1 MNRKPYKPIWET
13 IADRLKED
21 IMNGVYLPGERLREN
36 ELAEKYASSKTP
48 VKEALRYLE
57 GIGFVEIVPYTMT
70 LVKRMNREEVSDLYS
85 IESVLEGLAA
95 RRAAVNLSKGQVSR
109 MERHMELLE
118 KNFRENNHARHEK
131 ANIDFHSV
139 LWEASGSAKLQELIN
154 SIRQQLQRFRT
165 VTRRYPERFAD
176 LVGDHRK
183 ILETLVQGDPG
194 EAERVVRRHFETSG
208 EIIMRLLET
217 GDGGHLD

>member
-1 MNRKPYKPIWET
+1 MKQKTYKPIWET
-13 IADRLKED
+13 IADKLKED
-21 IMNGVYLPGERLREN
+21 IISGVYLPGERLREN
-36 ELAEKYASSKTP
+36 ELAEKHASSKTP

-70 LVKRMNREEVSDLYS
+70 LVKKMKREEVSDLYS

-95 RRAAVNLSKGQVSR
+95 RRATPHLSKGQISR
-109 MERHMELLE
+109 MERYIEHLE

-139 LWEASGSAKLQELIN
+139 LWEASGSAKLLELIN

-165 VTRRYPERFAD
+165 VTRRHPARFAD
-176 LVGDHRK
+176 LVADHRE
-183 ILETLVQGDPG
+183 ILDTLVQGDPG
-194 EAERVVRRHFETSG
+194 EAERIVRRHFERSG
-208 EIIMRLLET
+208 EIIMSLLEEA
-217 GDGGHLD
+217 DGGHLD

>member
-1 MNRKPYKPIWET
+1 MNQKPYKPIWEK
-13 IADRLKED
+13 IADKIKED
-21 IMNGVYLPGERLREN
+21 IMDGIYLPGERLREN

-95 RRAAVNLSKGQVSR
+95 RRAASHLSKGQISR
-109 MERHMELLE
+109 MGKYIEQLE
-118 KNFRENNHARHEK
+118 KNFRENNHVRHEK

-165 VTRRYPERFAD
+165 VTRRHPERFAD
-176 LVGDHRK
+176 LVADHRK

-194 EAERVVRRHFETSG
+194 EAERVVRRHFERSG
-208 EIIMRLLET
+208 EIIMDLLEA
-217 GDGGHLD
+217 GDGGHLE

>member
-1 MNRKPYKPIWET
+1 MNQKPYKPIWET

-21 IMNGVYLPGERLREN
+21 IINGVYLPGERLREN

-70 LVKRMNREEVSDLYS
+70 LVRKMNKEEVSDLYS

-95 RRAAVNLSKGQVSR
+95 RRAAPHLNKGQISR
-109 MERHMELLE
+109 MERCIEQLE
-118 KNFRENNHARHEK
+118 KNFRVGNHGRHEK
-131 ANIDFHSV
+131 ANIDFHSII
-139 LWEASGSAKLQELIN
+139 WEASESVKLQELIN

-165 VTRRYPERFAD
+165 VTRRHPERFAD
-176 LVGDHRK
+176 LVAEHRK
-183 ILETLVQGDPG
+183 ILETMVQNDPG
-194 EAERVVRRHFETSG
+194 KAELVVRRHFERSG
-208 EIIMRLLET
+208 EIIMSLLEAE
-217 GDGGHLD
+217 DSVAP

>member
-1 MNRKPYKPIWET
+1 MNQKPYKPIWET
-13 IADRLKED
+13 IADKLKED
-21 IMNGVYLPGERLREN
+21 IMNGIYIPGERLREN

-70 LVKRMNREEVSDLYS
+70 LVKKMNREEVSDLYS

-95 RRAAVNLSKGQVSR
+95 RRATSHLSGSQISR
-109 MERHMELLE
+109 MEKYIEQLE
-118 KNFRENNHARHEK
+118 ENYRENNHVRHEK

-139 LWEASGSAKLQELIN
+139 IWRASESLKLQELIN
-154 SIRQQLQRFRT
+154 SIRQQLQRFRA

-176 LVGDHRK
+176 LVADHRK
-183 ILETLVQGDPG
+183 ILEVLVQGDP
-194 EAERVVRRHFETSG
+194 EKAEMVVRRHFERSG
-208 EIIMRLLET
+208 GIIMRLLDAE
-217 GDGGHLD
+217 DRVAP